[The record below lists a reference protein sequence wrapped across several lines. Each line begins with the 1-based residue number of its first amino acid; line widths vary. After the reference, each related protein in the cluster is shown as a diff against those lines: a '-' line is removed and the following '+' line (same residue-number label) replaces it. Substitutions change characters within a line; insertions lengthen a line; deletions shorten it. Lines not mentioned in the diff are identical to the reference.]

1 MCVLSYMCVRR
12 SVAYGRT
19 CPSFCCD
26 SCRASRCASACP
38 RRRADERTWRGR
50 SSNTELCLPV
60 RLAATRL
67 AVSRLPPGDR
77 RACANEADEK
87 VNIYESLAS
96 LHHSRVIF
104 ANPAWIKVAER
115 SGVCLERRVRRMQ
128 RLNMVMPPP
137 PPLCAA
143 ETFSSTLTS
152 EEENS
157 GMGGIAMLTLS
168 DTESNLHFILILQG
182 LIRHSGKGEEGAVQ
196 TWIWLGS

>member
-1 MCVLSYMCVRR
+1 M
-12 SVAYGRT
+12 
-19 CPSFCCD
+19 
-26 SCRASRCASACP
+26 
-38 RRRADERTWRGR
+38 
-50 SSNTELCLPV
+50 PV

-137 PPLCAA
+137 LSLCRRDVQLDADFGGGELRHGGHRHADAERHGEQPPLHPHPA
-143 ETFSSTLTS
+143 
-152 EEENS
+152 
-157 GMGGIAMLTLS
+157 
-168 DTESNLHFILILQG
+168 
-182 LIRHSGKGEEGAVQ
+182 
-196 TWIWLGS
+196 GSHPTQWQR

>member
-1 MCVLSYMCVRR
+1 MCVLSYMCVSR

-19 CPSFCCD
+19 CRSFYCD

-67 AVSRLPPGDR
+67 AMSRLPPGDR
-77 RACANEADEK
+77 RACACDEK

-96 LHHSRVIF
+96 LHNSRVIF
-104 ANPAWIKVAER
+104 ANPAWIK
-115 SGVCLERRVRRMQ
+115 VCLERRVRRMQ
-128 RLNMVMPPP
+128 RLNMVMSPPS
-137 PPLCAA
+137 LCTA